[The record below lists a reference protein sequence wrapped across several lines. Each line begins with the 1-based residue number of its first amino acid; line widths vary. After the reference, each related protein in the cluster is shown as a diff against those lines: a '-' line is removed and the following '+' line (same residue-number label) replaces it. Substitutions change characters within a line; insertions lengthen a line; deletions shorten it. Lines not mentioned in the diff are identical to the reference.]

1 MQVLDCPDT
10 IAREYEERRMEQADY
25 CLDASG
31 LVCPEPLMLVRNRV
45 REMRTG
51 EVLHVLATD
60 PTTER
65 DLTNFCRFMG
75 HQMLCHELKGTTYH
89 YRLRKG

>member
-1 MQVLDCPDT
+1 
-10 IAREYEERRMEQADY
+10 MEHADH

-51 EVLHVLATD
+51 EVLHVVATD

-65 DLTNFCRFMG
+65 DFTHFCRFM
-75 HQMLCHELKGTTYH
+75 
-89 YRLRKG
+89 